1 MKVATW
7 DARSRR
13 FRHGSIDSVGPKPE
27 KGYPRYR
34 TYAEVT
40 GAPWRPHPENG
51 WTTKPIRGHELDSE
65 SNQFAYLISKKKRS
79 PTSSPMIPYKYT
91 GPTGP
96 CTRAPRITTPKKTT
110 RKAPHNIAKRS
121 QLPKNVTHL
130 KDATWDARSR
140 RFRHFSTL
148 RVHVGWYHSG

>member
-1 MKVATW
+1 MNMKVATW

-13 FRHGSIDSVGPKPE
+13 FRHGSIDSVGPKPK

-65 SNQFAYLISKKKRS
+65 SNQFAYLISKKTRS
-79 PTSSPMIPYKYT
+79 PTSSPKIPYKYT
-91 GPTGP
+91 RLALNLMTMPA
-96 CTRAPRITTPKKTT
+96 C
-110 RKAPHNIAKRS
+110 
-121 QLPKNVTHL
+121 
-130 KDATWDARSR
+130 
-140 RFRHFSTL
+140 RHWFE
-148 RVHVGWYHSG
+148 GKENA